1 MKLRAVHG
9 DGQCYQPSAFTSCVN
24 VYSLHNLRMRTPLNL
39 QSRMLRRSAL
49 VLAMATL
56 AACSS
61 VIPPPTT
68 SGAVPTASP
77 KWGMALGGGAARG
90 FAHIGVIQVLEENG
104 LAPDLV
110 TGTSAGSLVAAIY
123 ASGKSGQQLQA
134 IAQSLDEASIA
145 DWTVPFLSKGLLRG
159 EALARYVN
167 AQVGGRK
174 LEEMKIL
181 LGVVATNFQTGDEV
195 VFRKG
200 DTGTAVRASSAI
212 PAVFNPVR
220 IGNVEYV
227 DGGLVSPV
235 PVTQARAMGAQVVLA
250 VDISTP
256 PSMGRTEGAVDMIL
270 QTTSIM
276 GRSINQYALKQA
288 DVVVRPALD
297 GVRGSDFSQKQQAIA
312 AGRQAMLAALPKLK
326 EALRPVEVKP

>member
-1 MKLRAVHG
+1 MRHT
-9 DGQCYQPSAFTSCVN
+9 DRQCYQSSSRRGCVN
-24 VYSLHNLRMRTPLNL
+24 VYPLHNRRMHTNQNL
-39 QSRMLRRSAL
+39 QTRLLRRTAVLLAL
-49 VLAMATL
+49 STL

-61 VIPPPTT
+61 VSTPPATPTT
-68 SGAVPTASP
+68 APALPP
-77 KWGMALGGGAARG
+77 KWGLALGGGAARG

-104 LAPDLV
+104 LEPDVV

-167 AQVGGRK
+167 TQVGGRK
-174 LEEMKIL
+174 LEEMKIP
-181 LGVVATNFQTGDEV
+181 LGVVATNFQSGEDV
-195 VFRKG
+195 LFRKG

-220 IGNVEYV
+220 IGNIEYV

-256 PSMGRTEGAVDMIL
+256 PSMGRTEGAVEMIL

-312 AGRQAMLAALPKLK
+312 AGRQAMLAALPRLK
-326 EALRPVEVKP
+326 EALRPGEVKP